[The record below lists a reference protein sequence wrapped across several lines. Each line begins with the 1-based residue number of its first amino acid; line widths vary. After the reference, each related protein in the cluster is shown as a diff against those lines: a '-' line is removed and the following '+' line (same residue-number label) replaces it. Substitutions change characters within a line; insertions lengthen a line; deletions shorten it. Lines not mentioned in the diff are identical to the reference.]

1 MKAPRV
7 QSKGTL
13 PVWFANPIL
22 QKTKKKR
29 LIFWFK
35 YKKKSSYANNL
46 LVTDFFLCW
55 ISKIACWRKTVFSKA
70 VKLKH
75 FETFM
80 RPHKHVCSSEHIQL
94 HIHRL
99 HIKTLEDQFTNSN
112 QDTSFATQMK
122 SLAKSMAQSLQDW
135 LVIVEC
141 MRFWPETFT
150 MCNLFPFSTYDGF
163 PAD

>member
-1 MKAPRV
+1 MLDIKD
-7 QSKGTL
+7 SMLKKNCFLKGG
-13 PVWFANPIL
+13 
-22 QKTKKKR
+22 KTQTFWNIYASTQTCM
-29 LIFWFK
+29 LIR
-35 YKKKSSYANNL
+35 A
-46 LVTDFFLCW
+46 
-55 ISKIACWRKTVFSKA
+55 
-70 VKLKH
+70 
-75 FETFM
+75 
-80 RPHKHVCSSEHIQL
+80 HIQL